1 MCFHMRAYTRSRSRC
16 PASLP
21 ERVGIVWKVGRR
33 TTRKLVD
40 PIPAA
45 TADVS
50 LASKGDSVPK
60 LGDQNRT
67 PSRTLK
73 SLRHAPDSHSELART
88 VAERGQ
94 LRNKRSYFA
103 LRRECVVV
111 APPLHTFAR
120 FR

>member
-1 MCFHMRAYTRSRSRC
+1 MQRPNALCGDRVDRAR
-16 PASLP
+16 
-21 ERVGIVWKVGRR
+21 EGGRR
-33 TTRKLVD
+33 VARKFVD

-50 LASKGDSVPK
+50 LASKGHSVPK
-60 LGDQNRT
+60 PGDQNRT
-67 PSRTLK
+67 PSRALK
-73 SLRHAPDSHSELART
+73 SLRHAPASHSELART

-94 LRNKRSYFA
+94 LRTRRNYFP